1 MKLGINILVFF
12 LLSLIVWELVL
23 WILLV
28 MPYGSDVFV
37 HFDNRLIVSLVA
49 PIAASL
55 STFCWC
61 MFTLLKKVWPD

>member
-12 LLSLIVWELVL
+12 LLSLIVWELIL

-28 MPYGSDVFV
+28 MPYGNDVFAR
-37 HFDNRLIVSLVA
+37 FDNRLIVSLVA

-55 STFCWC
+55 STFSWC
-61 MFTLLKKVWPD
+61 LFTLLKKVWLD